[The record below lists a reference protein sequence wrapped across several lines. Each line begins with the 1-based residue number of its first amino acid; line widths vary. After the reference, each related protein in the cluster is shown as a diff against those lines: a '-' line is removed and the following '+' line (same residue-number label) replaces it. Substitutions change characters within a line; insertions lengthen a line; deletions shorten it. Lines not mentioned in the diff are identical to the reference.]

1 MPVDPVGFWGAPTAS
16 IDWCEQNY
24 ALLPWVCEAFN
35 TVSSLA
41 MVLAGALGLSR
52 QTFAREVRVA
62 FALLVLVGLGSIAFH
77 ATLRF
82 ELQMLDELPMLY
94 LVTWLVWLL
103 VENGP
108 EPRLG
113 RWFPAVLLV
122 YVLLATAATLQR
134 GGAQFLA
141 FHLSFGTLE
150 ILCLGRVTWL
160 ALQPEN
166 APVRRS
172 FVLGLA
178 AYATGIAAWFVDL
191 KACTLVGVTLPAHG
205 IPNPQL
211 HAWWHVLVSIGFFLL
226 LRVVSFDRTAREQ
239 AVHDLE
245 AT

>member
-52 QTFAREVRVA
+52 RSFGRHVRVA

-94 LVTWLVWLL
+94 LVTWMTWLL
-103 VENGP
+103 VENGV

-113 RWFPAVLLV
+113 RWFPAVLVV
-122 YVLLATAATLQR
+122 YVVVATGATLQR

-150 ILCLGRVTWL
+150 IFCLARVTWL
-160 ALQPEN
+160 ALRPGN

-178 AYATGIAAWFVDL
+178 AYAAGIAAWFVDL
-191 KACTLVGVTLPAHG
+191 KACTLLRVILPAHG
-205 IPNPQL
+205 VPNPQL

-226 LRVVSFDRTAREQ
+226 LRVVSFDRTAR
-239 AVHDLE
+239 A
-245 AT
+245 A

>member
-1 MPVDPVGFWGAPTAS
+1 
-16 IDWCEQNY
+16 
-24 ALLPWVCEAFN
+24 
-35 TVSSLA
+35 
-41 MVLAGALGLSR
+41 
-52 QTFAREVRVA
+52 
-62 FALLVLVGLGSIAFH
+62 
-77 ATLRF
+77 
-82 ELQMLDELPMLY
+82 
-94 LVTWLVWLL
+94 
-103 VENGP
+103 
-108 EPRLG
+108 
-113 RWFPAVLLV
+113 
-122 YVLLATAATLQR
+122 LATGATLQR

-160 ALQPEN
+160 ALQAEN

-226 LRVVSFDRTAREQ
+226 LRVVSFDRVQARLRQ
-239 AVHDLE
+239 H
-245 AT
+245 